1 MITNYY
7 RGDRFPAGDLPLI
20 DSAQKTID
28 EIHKEGLA
36 EPVLEVMS
44 GVNYRRPIVD
54 AKLANVAYLLQV
66 VMSPI
71 DRDIVGSWCEAG
83 EEVIT
88 RFRQSS
94 RAAGAD
100 KIISTSSWVDFPEEY
115 GPFGSPDASRLPAV
129 YQPIL
134 LANHTTA
141 DGRAT
146 QLRVGVQF
154 KRSPVMF
161 DTYPSNC
168 WENSSVRGARRGEI
182 VIPDPDEQTEQDGKQ
197 RLSRDAGGLF

>member
-1 MITNYY
+1 MITDYY

-20 DSAQKTID
+20 NSAQKTID
-28 EIHKEGLA
+28 EIHKDGLA
-36 EPVLEVMS
+36 EPMLEVMS
-44 GVNYRRPIVD
+44 GANYRRPIVD

-71 DRDIVGSWCEAG
+71 GRDIVWSWLEAG

-94 RAAGAD
+94 GAAGAD
-100 KIISTSSWVDFPEEY
+100 KIITTSSWIAFPEEY
-115 GPFGSPDASRLPAV
+115 GPFGSPDASRPPVA

-141 DGRAT
+141 NGRAT

-154 KRSPVMF
+154 KGSPVMF

-168 WENSSVRGARRGEI
+168 WENSSVRGARGGEI
-182 VIPDPDEQTEQDGKQ
+182 VIPDPDEQAEQDRKQ
-197 RLSRDAGGLF
+197 RLSRNTGGLF